1 MAKLTGGNIANVE
14 RIKIELE
21 GEETATSYVFE
32 TATSCTFTAA
42 VSSGQEVEQRV
53 KNALC
58 GMIKTD
64 DIVKGYDIELE
75 DQRLIAEVLALV
87 DGGTLETAESG
98 SGGWTK
104 YTAPAIGTAVERKP
118 FTLTMYTSDR
128 NADGDAIEYYAW
140 EFKTC
145 RGKPVGGSSADNQ
158 FTNMKY
164 TIQSRPAFGVSP
176 MTVSR
181 VEELP
186 AVA

>member
-21 GEETATSYVFE
+21 GEDAATSYVFE

-75 DQRLIAEVLALV
+75 DQRLIAEVMALV
-87 DGGTLETAESG
+87 DGGTLETAAE
-98 SGGWTK
+98 GGEWTK
-104 YTAPAIGTAVERKP
+104 YTAPVIGSVVERKP

-140 EFKTC
+140 EFKAC

-181 VEELP
+181 VDELP
-186 AVA
+186 VVA

>member
-1 MAKLTGGNIANVE
+1 MQDADLEIQKFRRNAQLPCC
-14 RIKIELE
+14 IKY
-21 GEETATSYVFE
+21 GRF
-32 TATSCTFTAA
+32 
-42 VSSGQEVEQRV
+42 
-53 KNALC
+53 
-58 GMIKTD
+58 
-64 DIVKGYDIELE
+64 
-75 DQRLIAEVLALV
+75 LAQGFRDGLV
-87 DGGTLETAESG
+87 
-98 SGGWTK
+98 WQQK
-104 YTAPAIGTAVERKP
+104 RKP

>member
-1 MAKLTGGNIANVE
+1 M
-14 RIKIELE
+14 
-21 GEETATSYVFE
+21 
-32 TATSCTFTAA
+32 
-42 VSSGQEVEQRV
+42 
-53 KNALC
+53 
-58 GMIKTD
+58 
-64 DIVKGYDIELE
+64 
-75 DQRLIAEVLALV
+75 LALV
-87 DGGTLETAESG
+87 DGGTLEKAAD
-98 SGGWTK
+98 GGDWTK
-104 YTAPAIGTAVERKP
+104 YTAPVIGSAVERKP

-140 EFKTC
+140 EFKAC

-181 VEELP
+181 VDELP

>member
-75 DQRLIAEVLALV
+75 DQPVI
-87 DGGTLETAESG
+87 G
-98 SGGWTK
+98 S
-104 YTAPAIGTAVERKP
+104 AVERKP

-176 MTVSR
+176 MSVSR
-181 VEELP
+181 VDELP